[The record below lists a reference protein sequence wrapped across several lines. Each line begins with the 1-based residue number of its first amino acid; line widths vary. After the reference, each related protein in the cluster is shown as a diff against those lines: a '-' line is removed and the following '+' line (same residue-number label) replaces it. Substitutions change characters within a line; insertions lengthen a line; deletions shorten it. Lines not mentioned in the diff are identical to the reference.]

1 VASMRSHHHIQAYP
15 FVENAPG
22 VGKAKPQMTPFYI
35 TVLMCIRLLV
45 LCRPNIWPEKHL
57 PQLKPVFQAL
67 GQLIA
72 LVGEQVAGLCDQYM
86 RQQVLSTTAYPTMFM
101 ALPRSK

>member
-1 VASMRSHHHIQAYP
+1 MASMQSHHNTQPIP
-15 FVENAPG
+15 SVENAHG
-22 VGKAKPQMTPFYI
+22 AGKAKPQVMPSYV
-35 TVLMCIRLLV
+35 TVLICRRLLV

-67 GQLIA
+67 GQLMA
-72 LVGEQVAGLCDQYM
+72 LVGEQVAGLCNQYM